1 MVSKALIIEEF
12 KSLISKLKNDI
23 SLTSDK
29 KTINAINF
37 KIRNYQKVIK
47 SLEGF
52 AIDDTMI
59 TDANI
64 FKDLEGVGKGTLSRI
79 DIIIKNGTLA
89 EGHVEI
95 SNDNKETAKR
105 IEDLQT
111 ITGIGPVRAGELNN
125 EGITLEMLLNEYS
138 VHKENGELI
147 KKLTHHQIIGLK
159 YYQQFMKRIPRQVI
173 SQIDNKIQKL
183 LNQYLESKQINPSD
197 MDMTAIICG
206 SYRRGC
212 DSSGDIDLLV
222 SGSDKF
228 DLIDFVKF
236 LTEQG
241 LITDYLTEK
250 GTTKFMGVCE
260 DGYRLDIRFIPK
272 ESFGAALMYFT
283 GSKEFNTMVRT
294 EALKQGYTLEEYG
307 LYPLISEE
315 EMKEKEKKEKDIEK
329 PKRKSTKK
337 ATEDPSPRKKMTN
350 SHQHMKGEKIS
361 CPTEETI
368 FDILS
373 IDKKYLDPTK
383 RNI

>member
-23 SLTSDK
+23 ANASDK
-29 KTINAINF
+29 KDANALNF
-37 KIRNYQKVIK
+37 KVRNYQKVIK

-52 AIDDTMI
+52 QIDDNAI
-59 TDANI
+59 TDANV
-64 FKDLEGVGKGTLSRI
+64 FKDLDGVGKGTLTRI
-79 DIIIKNGTLA
+79 DEIIKNGALA
-89 EGHVEI
+89 ESHSV
-95 SNDNKETAKR
+95 DKETSKKLD
-105 IEDLQT
+105 DLLT
-111 ITGIGPVRAGELNN
+111 ITGIGPVRASELNN
-125 EGITLEMLLNEYS
+125 EGITLEMLLNDYS
-138 VHKENGELI
+138 SHKEEGQLI

-159 YYQQFMKRIPRQVI
+159 YYHQFMKRIPRETI
-173 SQIDNKIQKL
+173 SKIDTKIQKL
-183 LNQYLESKQINPSD
+183 LTQYLENKNKTKTDI
-197 MDMTAIICG
+197 TAIICG

-212 DSSGDIDLLV
+212 ESSGDIDLLV
-222 SGSDKF
+222 SGSDNF

-236 LTEQG
+236 LTEEG
-241 LITDYLTEK
+241 LITDHLTEK

-307 LYPLISEE
+307 LYPLE
-315 EMKEKEKKEKDIEK
+315 EKEEKEEK

-337 ATEDPSPRKKMTN
+337 TKEGEESTPRKKIAH
-350 SHQHMKGEKIS
+350 SHQHMKGEKIP

-383 RNI
+383 RNL

>member
-1 MVSKALIIEEF
+1 MVSKSLIIEEF
-12 KSLISKLKNDI
+12 KTLIIKLKNDI
-23 SLTSDK
+23 IMTSEK

-52 AIDDTMI
+52 TIDDTMI
-59 TDANI
+59 TDANV

-79 DIIIKNGTLA
+79 DIIIKNGSLA

-95 SNDNKETAKR
+95 SNDDKETTKR

-125 EGITLEMLLNEYS
+125 EGITLEMLRSDYYAY
-138 VHKENGELI
+138 KEEGELI

-159 YYQQFMKRIPRQVI
+159 YYNQFIKRIPRQVI

-183 LNQYLESKQINPSD
+183 LIRYLESKQINAID
-197 MDMTAIICG
+197 MDITAIICG

-212 DSSGDIDLLV
+212 ESSGDIDLLI
-222 SGSDKF
+222 SGNEKF
-228 DLIDFVKF
+228 ELIDFVKF
-236 LTEQG
+236 LTERG
-241 LITDYLTEK
+241 LITDHLTEK

-307 LYPLISEE
+307 LYPLIIEE
-315 EMKEKEKKEKDIEK
+315 DKENKTTKNGKE
-329 PKRKSTKK
+329 
-337 ATEDPSPRKKMTN
+337 RKKITN
-350 SHQHMKGEKIS
+350 SHQHMKGQKIS

-383 RNI
+383 RNL

>member
-1 MVSKALIIEEF
+1 
-12 KSLISKLKNDI
+12 
-23 SLTSDK
+23 
-29 KTINAINF
+29 
-37 KIRNYQKVIK
+37 
-47 SLEGF
+47 
-52 AIDDTMI
+52 MI

-125 EGITLEMLLNEYS
+125 EGITLEMLLNDYS
-138 VHKENGELI
+138 VHKEEGELI

-159 YYQQFMKRIPRQVI
+159 YYQQFMKRIPRQLI
-173 SQIDNKIQKL
+173 SQIDSKIQKL

-315 EMKEKEKKEKDIEK
+315 EMKEKEKEKEKTKAITEK